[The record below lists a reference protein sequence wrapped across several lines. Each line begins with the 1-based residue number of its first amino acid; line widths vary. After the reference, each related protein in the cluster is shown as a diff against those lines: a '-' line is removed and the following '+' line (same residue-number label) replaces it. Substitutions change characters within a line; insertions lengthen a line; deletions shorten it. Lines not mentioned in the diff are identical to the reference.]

1 MQNESTA
8 SQMKLNRR
16 CLVKIVD
23 TLQFLARQ
31 GLALRGD
38 NSEWR
43 WFKLYTKPKTSCER
57 HSDINGLDETK
68 AKQIYEPRYSKKI
81 IQTMANQIT
90 SHIAANIGNNFYSII
105 SDKYREISN
114 KKQLSFCIHW
124 VDKFFVTHK
133 EFLEFYEVPNIKS
146 ETLIRITKDILLRF
160 QLSLKLCR
168 GQCFDGT
175 SNMLGKRSGVAIQI
189 YKEQQRDTHAHCHS
203 LNLSIKDVT
212 RSS

>member
-1 MQNESTA
+1 MSGDDSNFIQSQRLRAKDIPTLMDWMKQKQNKFMS
-8 SQMKLNRR
+8 
-16 CLVKIVD
+16 
-23 TLQFLARQ
+23 
-31 GLALRGD
+31 
-38 NSEWR
+38 
-43 WFKLYTKPKTSCER
+43 
-57 HSDINGLDETK
+57 HDIQN
-68 AKQIYEPRYSKKI
+68 KI
-81 IQTMANQIT
+81 IQTMTNQIT
-90 SHIAANIGNNFYSII
+90 SDIATNIGNNFYSII

-133 EFLEFYEVPNIKS
+133 EFLEFYEVPDIKR